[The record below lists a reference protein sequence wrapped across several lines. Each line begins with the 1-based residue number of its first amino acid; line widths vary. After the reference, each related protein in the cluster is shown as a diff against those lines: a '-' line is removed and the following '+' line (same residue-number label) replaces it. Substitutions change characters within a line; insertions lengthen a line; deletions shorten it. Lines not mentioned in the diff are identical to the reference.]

1 MSETGPDISAEN
13 GIAGHGEA
21 AVAGSVRRAYP
32 IETRIAAEQVKLL
45 FSLGEA
51 SRLTIFGVILV
62 VGLAFYQTAPLWT
75 IAVVAAIQLVAQLT
89 FDRVRAGFYADP
101 DAVAN
106 APKWAN
112 RYALV
117 TIISGSTWG
126 VGSILWLPGSSP
138 AHEIFYLLVLA
149 SLIMATAMT
158 RANHPPSVFC
168 YTLTSSLPITA
179 VLLMRGDPLAFAT
192 IALAIMFFAT
202 VVGWTRRINE
212 GYRQA
217 FRLRFENADLV
228 ERMARAHAATEQ
240 RRRDAAE
247 AEARAKGAMQ
257 AKQEFLDIIGHEVR
271 APLEELRNMAMYL
284 ADEAVNETQLKI
296 ATSIEETSDLLRRL
310 MSDMIDFSEMAA
322 HSLELK
328 PRIFDPAALASA
340 IVRMTRHQAVARGLS
355 LEIDIAPDIEAHMH
369 ADPERVKQV
378 LANLIGNAIKFTYQ
392 GGIVVRVTSVQTPDK
407 ETVIRFSVTDT
418 GPGLP
423 DEMRAKAFDTFS
435 QGADARDVRF
445 AGQAGGMGLGL
456 PISERLVALMGGHI
470 GVDTAPGQGSTFWFL
485 LPSEPG
491 GAAAYFAAL
500 RAKEDAPGED
510 QPERLIDYDHL
521 YELEQR
527 LGPQHTSQTLI
538 AGLERV
544 LDLQREIEQ
553 ARIAGDSPALA
564 GGARA
569 LKATA
574 SEIGL
579 TAVSRIASDI
589 DIAIAQGEPEAA
601 MREVPSLQRKIAVTW
616 RELAKAYPSIAA

>member
-1 MSETGPDISAEN
+1 MSETGPDNSAEN
-13 GIAGHGEA
+13 RLAGHGEA
-21 AVAGSVRRAYP
+21 AVAGSVRRSYP

-51 SRLTIFGVILV
+51 SRFTIFGIILV
-62 VGLAFYQTAPLWT
+62 VGLTFYQTAPLWT
-75 IAVVAAIQLVAQLT
+75 IGIVAAIQLVAQLA
-89 FDRVRAGFYADP
+89 FDRVRAAFRADP

-149 SLIMATAMT
+149 TLIMATAIA
-158 RANHPPSVFC
+158 RANHPPTVFC
-168 YTLTSSLPITA
+168 YSIASSLPIIA
-179 VLLMRGDPLAFAT
+179 VLLMRGDLLGFAT
-192 IALAIMFFAT
+192 VALAAMFFAT

-212 GYRQA
+212 SYRQA

-271 APLEELRNMAMYL
+271 APLEGLRNMAMYL

-296 ATSIEETSDLLRRL
+296 ATSIGETSDLLRRL
-310 MSDMIDFSEMAA
+310 MGDMIDFSEMTA

-328 PRIFDPAALASA
+328 PRIFDPAALASD
-340 IVRMTRHQAVARGLS
+340 IVRMTRHKAVARGLS
-355 LEIDIAPDIEAHMH
+355 LEIDIAPDIETHMH

-392 GGIVVRVTSVQTPDK
+392 GGIVVRVTSLQTPES

-423 DEMRAKAFDTFS
+423 DDMREKAFDTFS

-470 GVDTAPGQGSTFWFL
+470 GVDTAPGLGSTFWFL
-485 LPSEPG
+485 LPAEPG

-500 RAKEDAPGED
+500 RAKDDEPKEG

-527 LGPQHTSQTLI
+527 LGPQHTSQHLI
-538 AGLERV
+538 AGLEHV

-553 ARIAGDSPALA
+553 ARLAGDSPALA
-564 GGARA
+564 EGARA

-589 DIAIAQGEPEAA
+589 DIAIGQGEPEAA
-601 MREVPSLQRKIAVTW
+601 MREVPGLQRKIAVTW